1 MRELTSTLT
10 AAQKAASATP
20 YVKLAATAKIAG
32 VVRLDWDRL
41 YTGSEDDY
49 HHAVTM
55 PDDGSLVRARITPPG
70 DARKL
75 YRQRVASP
83 GPASDFSSWTYTN
96 QYSCV
101 AVAAASQDAE
111 VSIFWINSSRE
122 IRRIK
127 STDNGAT
134 WGSPELIDYSPST
147 SINGLAV
154 AYKDNGDLAIFFASA
169 DTLYV
174 KKHISGGWQAKSA
187 WDKTTGALSGVAA
200 AYDADWNL
208 LVTGQDS
215 DDNYKL
221 WSLVYGDGGDVASG
235 TWSALRELA
244 SAPSDGDFQYATPF
258 LDKPDV
264 YRGLYVERFSGS
276 EACNRPFWS
285 HLVPETGFS
294 ESLWREPVPFNL
306 SSEYGLAITHRKHYC
321 WLTNPAG
328 VWRARLAEQSI
339 DLTGDVMS
347 VRQEAHPCSGGLTAE
362 LRNDEGQYAS
372 PGTGT
377 LAVLDTGCQ
386 LELGLGYV
394 TSQGNEISAGLTYW
408 LEAYEHTSATGGA
421 SLLLHAHD
429 AWDSIGRWRARHQ
442 FRWNRDSDEMF
453 VKDILSFVLARVGL
467 KVEVKSQS
475 SVMTGYYPDFTIYPG
490 NRGDAVISSL
500 LSFVPDVLFI
510 EGGRAY
516 LVNPQ
521 STDESVYS
529 YGQGHPILEGTYHT
543 GGWALN
549 RIQVGGYDPV
559 GDEAIIVD
567 SFEWDQIERLH
578 DRLLQV
584 EDRNLDTVA
593 QAGDRGEAHLREA
606 EVESI
611 GGAIRV
617 PVNCG
622 QQVYDVID
630 VTDGPAGLSAA
641 KRRIMGIVLVYRPG
655 RGTYEQRL
663 SLGAA

>member
-147 SINGLAV
+147 SINGLAA
-154 AYKDNGDLAIFFASA
+154 AYKDNGDLAIFFADGS
-169 DTLYV
+169 TLYV
-174 KKHISGGWQAKSA
+174 KKHISGGWQSKSA
-187 WDKTTGALSGVAA
+187 WDKTTGALSGVASV
-200 AYDADWNL
+200 YDADWNL
-208 LVTGQDS
+208 LVTGEDS
-215 DDNYKL
+215 DGNYKL
-221 WSLVYGDGGDVASG
+221 WSLVYGDGGDVSSD
-235 TWSALRELA
+235 TWSALKELA
-244 SAPSDGDFQYATPF
+244 SAPSEGDFEYASPF
-258 LDKPDV
+258 LDEPDV
-264 YRGLYVERFSGS
+264 HRGFYVEKFAGS
-276 EACNRPFWS
+276 EAYDRPFWS
-285 HLVPETGFS
+285 HSVPDTGFTA
-294 ESLWREPVPFNL
+294 SLWREPVPFNL
-306 SSEYGLAITHRKHYC
+306 SSEYGLAITHYKHYC

-328 VWRARLAEQSI
+328 VWRARLAERSI
-339 DLTGDVMS
+339 TLTGDVKS
-347 VRQEAHPCSGGLTAE
+347 VRQEAHPGGGGLTAE

-372 PGTGT
+372 PGTDT
-377 LAVLDTGCQ
+377 LAALDTGCQ
-386 LELGLGYV
+386 LELGIGYV
-394 TSQGNEISAGLTYW
+394 TSQGNEVSAGLAFW
-408 LEAYEHTSATGGA
+408 LEAYEHTSAGGTA

-429 AWDSIGRWRARHQ
+429 AWDTIGRWRARHQ
-442 FRWNRDSDEMF
+442 FRWNKDSDEMS
-453 VKDILSFVLARVGL
+453 VKDILAFVLARVGL

-475 SVMTGYYPDFTIYPG
+475 SVMTGYCPDFAVHPG
-490 NRGDAVISSL
+490 NRGDEIIGRL

-510 EGGRAY
+510 EGGKAY
-516 LVNPQ
+516 IVNPQ

-529 YGQGHPILEGTYHT
+529 YGQDHAVFEGTFRT
-543 GGWALN
+543 GAWDLN
-549 RIQVGGYDPV
+549 RVQVEGYDPV
-559 GDEAIIVD
+559 GGEAIIVD
-567 SFEWDQIERLH
+567 SFEWDQIGRLH
-578 DRLLQV
+578 DRLSQV
-584 EDRNLDTVA
+584 EDRNLDTEA
-593 QAGDRGEAHLREA
+593 QAGDRGEAYLREA
-606 EVESI
+606 EVESV

-622 QQVYDVID
+622 QQMYDVID
-630 VTDGPAGLSAA
+630 ITDGAAGLSTA
-641 KRRIMGIVLVYRPG
+641 KRRVVAIALVYRPDQG
-655 RGTYEQRL
+655 KYEQRL
-663 SLGAA
+663 SLGAV